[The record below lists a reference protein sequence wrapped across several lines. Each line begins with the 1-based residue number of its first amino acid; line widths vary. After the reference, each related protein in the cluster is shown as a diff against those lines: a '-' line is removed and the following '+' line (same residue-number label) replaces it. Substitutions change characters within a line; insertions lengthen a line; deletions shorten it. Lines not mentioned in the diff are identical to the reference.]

1 MKIAIYAGTFDP
13 ITNGHLDIIQRGAKL
28 FDKVI
33 VAIAQNSSKQPLF
46 SLEERSELVKRSCTE
61 LTNVQAVAFS
71 GLLADFAKAH
81 QATTLLRAIRSS
93 DDTEYEIQLAQ
104 LNDKLAHGLDTVIL
118 PPTVEWRY
126 ISSTMVREIYKHN
139 GDVSQFVPTCV
150 MEKLKGKQN
159 AR

>member
-13 ITNGHLDIIQRGAKL
+13 ITNGHLDIIQRATML

-33 VAIAQNSSKQPLF
+33 VAIAENSSKHPLF
-46 SLEERSELVKRSCTE
+46 SLEERFELVKESCAE
-61 LTNVQAVAFS
+61 LPNVQATAFS

-81 QATTLLRAIRSS
+81 QATTLLRAIRGS

-104 LNDKLAHGLDTVIL
+104 LNNKLAHGLETVIL
-118 PPTVEWRY
+118 PPSIEWRY

-139 GDVSQFVPTCV
+139 GDVSPFVPACV
-150 MEKLKGKQN
+150 IEKLKGKIN